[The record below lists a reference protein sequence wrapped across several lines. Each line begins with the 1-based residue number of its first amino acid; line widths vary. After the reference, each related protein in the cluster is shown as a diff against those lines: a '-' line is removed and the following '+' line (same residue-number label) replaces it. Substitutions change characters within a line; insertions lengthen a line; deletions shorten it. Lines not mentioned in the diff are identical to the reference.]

1 MAEELTATQGISAC
15 PDCCAAIGAPC
26 AAGMPGH
33 GYDCLDCGVNW
44 SELEIRS
51 VWVRFGLVVGVSML
65 ATLSMISFMWVADT
79 EWWKVISLVLIGMI
93 LIWCMDRVER

>member
-1 MAEELTATQGISAC
+1 
-15 PDCCAAIGAPC
+15 
-26 AAGMPGH
+26 MPGH

-79 EWWKVISLVLIGMI
+79 EWWKVISLVLIGMV